1 MYLTGVEISTENQTG
16 KTVETALL
24 GMKVLRKYV
33 EICILMIFPLK
44 QQEAGIFSRNF
55 FGYQISRSFLGK
67 TRSVFVMCSEMW
79 DWKVQTFW
87 QVTKRRQ

>member
-33 EICILMIFPLK
+33 EICIFYDISVK
-44 QQEAGIFSRNF
+44 AARSRNF
-55 FGYQISRSFLGK
+55 FENFFGYHISGSFLGK

-79 DWKVQTFW
+79 DWKVQTF
-87 QVTKRRQ
+87 